1 MSGAGGDPN
10 PTTSCPGPQRCPQ
23 PQQGQ
28 SLRVPNTVGVK
39 GAPGGFQQELTQC
52 KSLLHSSGFRNSL
65 ESEDSSYFHLPM
77 GSHAAKGL
85 IAIKPRFSSR

>member
-1 MSGAGGDPN
+1 METPTPPPHAPVPSGA
-10 PTTSCPGPQRCPQ
+10 PQ

-28 SLRVPNTVGVK
+28 SLRVPNTTGVK

-52 KSLLHSSGFRNSL
+52 KSLLHSSGYRNSL

-77 GSHAAKGL
+77 ESHAAKGL